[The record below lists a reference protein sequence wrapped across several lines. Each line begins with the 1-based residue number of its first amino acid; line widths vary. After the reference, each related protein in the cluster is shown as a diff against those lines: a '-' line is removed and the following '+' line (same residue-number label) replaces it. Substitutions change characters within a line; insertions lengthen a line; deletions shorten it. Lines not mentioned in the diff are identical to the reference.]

1 LIAGETPAPT
11 LPSRFRFA
19 HLVTAPAPAPSGASE
34 LAAAADPAAARRYDV
49 LVIGSG
55 IAGLSFAL
63 KVAREGR
70 SVAILTKKNRA
81 DSNTNWAQGGIA
93 VVTAQTD
100 DFAKHVSDT
109 LVAGDGLCDRK
120 VVKQIVADGPAR
132 VQELID
138 LGLKFSR
145 DGDGAYDLGRE
156 GGHSER
162 RILHVKDMTG
172 KAIEEALNKA
182 IAREPR
188 IALFEHFFA
197 IDLVTTAKLA
207 QRRRGSAAKNRARS
221 AASAAAE
228 PPDRVAGVY
237 ALDVHDGR
245 VVEFH
250 APVVMLSTGG
260 AGQVYLYTTNPDIA
274 TGDGIAMAYRAGVEV
289 RNMEF
294 IQFHPTAL
302 YSTSG
307 KRFLVSEAVRGEGAI
322 LRNVAGEAFMA
333 RYHKLADLAPRD
345 IVARAIDAE
354 MKRTGAPHVWL
365 DITHRNAAFLRS
377 RFPLIYKAC
386 AEQGIDIAKD
396 MIPVVPAAHYTC
408 GGVATTLA
416 GETSLPGLYACGEV
430 ACTGLHGANRLAS
443 NSLLEAVVVAHR
455 GALAV
460 DKYLRRIEKLD
471 APAPRIPPWRD
482 LGGNDQDERV
492 VIEHNWDELRRTM
505 WDYVSI
511 QRTTKRL
518 ERARTRIATLAR
530 ETQEYYWNF
539 SVDPRLLELRNL
551 IQVAELVVACAL
563 QRKESRGLHSIAD
576 YPKKLRRPADSRV
589 RRK

>member
-1 LIAGETPAPT
+1 
-11 LPSRFRFA
+11 
-19 HLVTAPAPAPSGASE
+19 
-34 LAAAADPAAARRYDV
+34 V

-70 SVAILTKKNRA
+70 SVAILTKKTKA

-93 VVTAQTD
+93 VVTAETD
-100 DFAKHVSDT
+100 DFAKHVADT
-109 LVAGDGLCDRK
+109 LTAGDGLCDRK
-120 VVKQIVADGPAR
+120 VVKQIITDGPER
-132 VQELID
+132 VRELIE

-145 DGDGAYDLGRE
+145 AEDGHYDLGRE

-172 KAIEEALNKA
+172 KAIEDALIKA
-182 IAREPR
+182 IGREPR
-188 IALFEHFFA
+188 VALFEHFFA
-197 IDLVTTAKLA
+197 IDIITTGRIAG
-207 QRRRGSAAKNRARS
+207 RRSKR
-221 AASAAAE
+221 AASTG
-228 PPDRVAGVY
+228 PDRAAGVY
-237 ALDVHDGR
+237 ALDVRDGR
-245 VVEFH
+245 VATFR
-250 APVVMLSTGG
+250 APVVMLSSGG

-302 YSTSG
+302 YSISG

-322 LRNVAGEAFMA
+322 LRNCDGDAFMP

-377 RFPLIYKAC
+377 RFPAIYKFC
-386 AEQGIDIAKD
+386 KAEGIDIAND

-416 GETSLPGLYACGEV
+416 AETTLPGLYACGEV

-443 NSLLEAVVVAHR
+443 NSLLEAVVMAHR
-455 GALAV
+455 GAASV
-460 DKYLRRIEKLD
+460 DAYLKRIQKTD
-471 APAPRIPPWRD
+471 AKTPVIPEWRD
-482 LGGNDQDERV
+482 LGGGDLDERV
-492 VIEHNWDELRRTM
+492 VISHNWDELRRTM

-539 SVDPRLLELRNL
+539 AVDARLLELRNL

-576 YPKKLRRPADSRV
+576 HPKKLARAVDTSV
-589 RRK
+589 RRAG

>member
-1 LIAGETPAPT
+1 MSAPATPLVADGPAP
-11 LPSRFRFA
+11 
-19 HLVTAPAPAPSGASE
+19 
-34 LAAAADPAAARRYDV
+34 LARTFDV

-63 KVAREGR
+63 KVARQGR
-70 SVAILTKKNRA
+70 SVAILTKKNKA

-100 DFAKHVSDT
+100 DFAKHVADT
-109 LVAGDGLCDRK
+109 LVAGDGLCDRN
-120 VVKQIVADGPAR
+120 VVKQIITDGPER
-132 VQELID
+132 VKELID

-145 DGDGAYDLGRE
+145 DEEGSYDLGRE

-172 KAIEEALNKA
+172 KAIESALIKA
-182 IAREPR
+182 IGREPR

-197 IDLVTTAKLA
+197 IDVVTTGKLA
-207 QRRRGSAAKNRARS
+207 KTKSRAKTHSAPAAAR
-221 AASAAAE
+221 AASA
-228 PPDRVAGVY
+228 DRVAGVY
-237 ALDVHDGR
+237 ALDVRDGR
-245 VVEFH
+245 VVTFH
-250 APVVMLSTGG
+250 APVVMLSSGG

-302 YSTSG
+302 YSLSG
-307 KRFLVSEAVRGEGAI
+307 KRFLISEAVRGEGAI
-322 LRNVAGEAFMA
+322 LRNVEGEAFMT
-333 RYHKLADLAPRD
+333 RYHPQADLAPRD

-365 DITHRNAAFLRS
+365 DITHRNTAFLRS
-377 RFPLIYKAC
+377 RFPLIYKVC
-386 AEQGIDIAKD
+386 ASEGIDISAAK
-396 MIPVVPAAHYTC
+396 IPVVPAAHYTC

-416 GETSLPGLYACGEV
+416 AETSLPGLYACGEV

-443 NSLLEAVVVAHR
+443 NSLLEAVVMAHR
-455 GALAV
+455 GAASVAAYV
-460 DKYLRRIEKLD
+460 DRIHKLD
-471 APAPRIPPWRD
+471 APVPVIPEWRD
-482 LGGNDQDERV
+482 LGGGDQDERV
-492 VIEHNWDELRRTM
+492 VIAHNWDELRRTM

-511 QRTTKRL
+511 MRTTKRL
-518 ERARTRIATLAR
+518 ERARARIANLSR
-530 ETQEYYWNF
+530 EIQEYYWNF

-551 IQVAELVVACAL
+551 LQVAELIVACGL
-563 QRKESRGLHSIAD
+563 QRKESRGLHAIAE
-576 YPKKLRRPADSRV
+576 YPKKLRRAADTRL
-589 RRK
+589 RRL

>member
-1 LIAGETPAPT
+1 
-11 LPSRFRFA
+11 
-19 HLVTAPAPAPSGASE
+19 
-34 LAAAADPAAARRYDV
+34 V

-70 SVAILTKKNRA
+70 SVAILTKKNKA

-93 VVTAQTD
+93 VVTAETD
-100 DFAKHVSDT
+100 DFAKHVQDT
-109 LVAGDGLCDRK
+109 LIAGDGLCDRK

-132 VQELID
+132 VRELVK
-138 LGLKFSR
+138 LGLEFSR
-145 DGDGAYDLGRE
+145 DEAGEYDLGRE

-172 KAIEEALNKA
+172 KAIEAALIKA
-182 IAREPR
+182 ITREPR
-188 IALFEHFFA
+188 ISLFEHFFA
-197 IDLVTTAKLA
+197 IDVVTTARLA
-207 QRRRGSAAKNRARS
+207 GKTRRKPAPA
-221 AASAAAE
+221 AASKSPPEAA
-228 PPDRVAGVY
+228 DRVAGVY
-237 ALDVHDGR
+237 ALDVRDGR
-245 VVEFH
+245 VVTFQ
-250 APVVMLSTGG
+250 APVVMLSSGG
-260 AGQVYLYTTNPDIA
+260 AGQVYLYTTNPEIA

-289 RNMEF
+289 KNMEF

-307 KRFLVSEAVRGEGAI
+307 KRFLISEAVRGEGAI
-322 LRNVAGEAFMA
+322 LRNSEGEAFMP
-333 RYHKLADLAPRD
+333 RYHKQADLAPRD

-365 DITHRNAAFLRS
+365 DITHRNAAFLRT
-377 RFPLIYKAC
+377 RFPLIYRFCK
-386 AEQGIDIAKD
+386 EDGIDIAKD

-416 GETSLPGLYACGEV
+416 AETTLPGLYACGEV

-443 NSLLEAVVVAHR
+443 NSLLEAVVMAHR
-455 GALAV
+455 GAISVEA
-460 DKYLRRIEKLD
+460 YLKRAEKSGVP
-471 APAPRIPPWRD
+471 APAIPAWRD
-482 LGGNDQDERV
+482 LGVVDQDERV
-492 VIEHNWDELRRTM
+492 VIAHNWDELRRTM

-511 QRTTKRL
+511 LRTTKRL

-539 SVDPRLLELRNL
+539 SVDSRLLELRNL

-563 QRKESRGLHSIAD
+563 QRQESRGLHAIAD
-576 YPKKLRRPADSRV
+576 YPQKLRRAVDTSV
-589 RRK
+589 RRTS

>member
-1 LIAGETPAPT
+1 VSI
-11 LPSRFRFA
+11 
-19 HLVTAPAPAPSGASE
+19 
-34 LAAAADPAAARRYDV
+34 PAASSPAAVVSPARAYDV

-63 KVAREGR
+63 KVARQGR
-70 SVAILTKKNRA
+70 SVAILTKKTKA

-93 VVTAQTD
+93 VVTAETD
-100 DFAKHVSDT
+100 DFAKHVADT
-109 LVAGDGLCDRK
+109 LTAGDGLCDRK
-120 VVKQIVADGPAR
+120 VVKQIITDGPAR
-132 VQELID
+132 VRELVD
-138 LGLKFSR
+138 LGLEFSR
-145 DGDGAYDLGRE
+145 AEDGDYDLGRE

-172 KAIEEALNKA
+172 KAIESALIKA
-182 IAREPR
+182 IGREPR
-188 IALFEHFFA
+188 VALFEHFFA
-197 IDLVTTAKLA
+197 IDVITTGKIAGRKK
-207 QRRRGSAAKNRARS
+207 RSPAAG
-221 AASAAAE
+221 
-228 PPDRVAGVY
+228 PDRVAGVY
-237 ALDVHDGR
+237 ALDVRDGR
-245 VVEFH
+245 VATFH
-250 APVVMLSTGG
+250 APVVMLSSGG

-302 YSTSG
+302 YSVSG

-322 LRNVAGEAFMA
+322 LRNGDGEAFMP

-377 RFPLIYKAC
+377 RFPAIYKFC
-386 AEQGIDIAKD
+386 KAEGIDISKD

-416 GETSLPGLYACGEV
+416 AETTLPGLYACGEV

-443 NSLLEAVVVAHR
+443 NSLLEAVVMAHR
-455 GALAV
+455 GAASV
-460 DKYLRRIEKLD
+460 EAYLKRIQKTD
-471 APAPRIPPWRD
+471 AKAPVIPAWRD
-482 LGGNDQDERV
+482 LGGGDLDERV
-492 VIEHNWDELRRTM
+492 VVSHNWDELRRTM

-539 SVDPRLLELRNL
+539 SVDARLLELRNL

-563 QRKESRGLHSIAD
+563 QRRESRGLHSIAD
-576 YPKKLRRPADSRV
+576 HPKKLARATDTSV
-589 RRK
+589 RRTG

>member
-1 LIAGETPAPT
+1 MP
-11 LPSRFRFA
+11 
-19 HLVTAPAPAPSGASE
+19 
-34 LAAAADPAAARRYDV
+34 LARAYDV
-49 LVIGSG
+49 LVVGSG

-63 KVAREGR
+63 KVARQGR
-70 SVAILTKKNRA
+70 SVAILTKKNKA
-81 DSNTNWAQGGIA
+81 DSNTNYAQGGIA

-100 DFAKHVSDT
+100 DFAKHVADT

-132 VQELID
+132 VKELID

-145 DGDGAYDLGRE
+145 DGDGGYDLGRE

-172 KAIEEALNKA
+172 KAIEDSLIKA
-182 IAREPR
+182 ISREPR
-188 IALFEHFFA
+188 VALFEHFFA
-197 IDLVTTAKLA
+197 IDVVTTGKLA
-207 QRRRGSAAKNRARS
+207 KNKSRSHRRPTAGSADRAT
-221 AASAAAE
+221 AA
-228 PPDRVAGVY
+228 DRVAGVY
-237 ALDVHDGR
+237 ALDVRDGR
-245 VVEFH
+245 VVTFH
-250 APVVMLSTGG
+250 APVVMLSSGG

-302 YSTSG
+302 YSLSG

-322 LRNVAGEAFMA
+322 LRNVEGEAFMA
-333 RYHKLADLAPRD
+333 RYHPQADLAPRD

-377 RFPLIYKAC
+377 RFPVIYKVC
-386 AEQGIDIAKD
+386 ADEGIDIAKHK
-396 MIPVVPAAHYTC
+396 IPVVPAAHYTC
-408 GGVATTLA
+408 GGVATNLSA
-416 GETSLPGLYACGEV
+416 ETTLPGLYACGEV

-443 NSLLEAVVVAHR
+443 NSLLEAVVLAHR
-455 GALAV
+455 GAASV
-460 DKYLRRIEKLD
+460 DGYLKRIQKTD
-471 APAPRIPPWRD
+471 APAPAIPEWRD
-482 LGGNDQDERV
+482 LGGGDQDERV
-492 VIEHNWDELRRTM
+492 VIAHNWDELRRTM

-518 ERARTRIATLAR
+518 ERARTRIATLSR
-530 ETQEYYWNF
+530 EIQEYYWNF

-551 IQVAELVVACAL
+551 IQVAELVVTCAL
-563 QRKESRGLHSIAD
+563 QRKESRGLHSIAE
-576 YPKKLRRPADSRV
+576 YPKKLRRAEDTRV
-589 RRK
+589 RRPQ

>member
-1 LIAGETPAPT
+1 VSAPT
-11 LPSRFRFA
+11 
-19 HLVTAPAPAPSGASE
+19 PAPSGAPESTSPV
-34 LAAAADPAAARRYDV
+34 LPAARRYDV

-63 KVAREGR
+63 KVARQGR
-70 SVAILTKKNRA
+70 SVAILTKKNKA
-81 DSNTNWAQGGIA
+81 ESNTNYAQGGIA
-93 VVTAQTD
+93 VVTAETD
-100 DFAKHVSDT
+100 DFAKHVTDT

-120 VVKQIVADGPAR
+120 VVKQIVTDGPAR
-132 VQELID
+132 VRELID

-145 DGDGAYDLGRE
+145 DGDGGYDLGRE

-172 KAIEEALNKA
+172 KAIEEALTRA

-188 IALFEHFFA
+188 ISLFEHFFA
-197 IDLVTTAKLA
+197 IDLVTTGKIAK
-207 QRRRGSAAKNRARS
+207 RRGGKKSAARATG
-221 AASAAAE
+221 
-228 PPDRVAGVY
+228 PDRVAGVY

-250 APVVMLSTGG
+250 APVVMLSSGG

-302 YSTSG
+302 YSVSG
-307 KRFLVSEAVRGEGAI
+307 KRFLISEAVRGEGAI
-322 LRNVAGEAFMA
+322 LRNSEGEAFMA

-386 AEQGIDIAKD
+386 AEEGIDIAKQK
-396 MIPVVPAAHYTC
+396 IPVVPAAHYTC
-408 GGVATTLA
+408 GGVATTLSA
-416 GETSLPGLYACGEV
+416 ETPLPGLYACGEV

-443 NSLLEAVVVAHR
+443 NSLLEAVVMAHR
-455 GALAV
+455 GAASV
-460 DKYLRRIEKLD
+460 GTYLKRIDKLD
-471 APAPRIPPWRD
+471 APAPVIPPWRD
-482 LGGNDQDERV
+482 LGGGDQDERV
-492 VIEHNWDELRRTM
+492 VITHNWDELRRTM

-511 QRTTKRL
+511 MRTTKRL

-551 IQVAELVVACAL
+551 IQVAELIVACAL
-563 QRKESRGLHSIAD
+563 QRKESRGLHAIAD
-576 YPKKLRRPADSRV
+576 YPKKLRKAADSRV
-589 RRK
+589 RRKG